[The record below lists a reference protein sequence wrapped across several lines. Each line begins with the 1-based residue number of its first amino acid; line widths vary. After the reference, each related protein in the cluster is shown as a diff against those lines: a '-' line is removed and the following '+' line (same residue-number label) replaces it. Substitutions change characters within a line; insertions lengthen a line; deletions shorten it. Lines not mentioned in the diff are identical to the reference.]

1 MESTAVHVP
10 PPLTRRTRKRNE
22 RRDRVYAA
30 AVELF
35 VEQGFEA
42 TSMDE
47 IALRSGVART
57 TVFNHFPRK
66 ALFLDEWAR
75 RRRESAARSLDDAD
89 LAGRRLRELLGGY
102 LAALAGL
109 NVSTRVETA
118 ALMEVALRNGNT
130 LLGHDLGGELADLVA
145 ATGARLRPS
154 ADPTQVGRLLSLG
167 YYSAVVRWIH
177 VEPAPFD
184 LAAELAA
191 LLDTVLGGALDDRG

>member
-1 MESTAVHVP
+1 MHVP